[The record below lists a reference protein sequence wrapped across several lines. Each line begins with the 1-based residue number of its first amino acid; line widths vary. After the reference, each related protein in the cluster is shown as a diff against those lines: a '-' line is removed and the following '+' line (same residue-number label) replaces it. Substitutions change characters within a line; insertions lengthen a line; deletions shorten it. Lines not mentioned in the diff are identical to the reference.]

1 MPTVLVLLSLSML
14 MFELVLLAR
23 ILIDWFPAAA
33 GGRSMGMRQ
42 AWAGIYRVTE
52 PVLAP
57 VRRRVRPVRVGSV
70 SVDLAMPAVLIMVML
85 LRSLLPW

>member
-42 AWAGIYRVTE
+42 ARAGIYRVTE